1 MSQLN
6 EKLSTAAKV
15 AIGALIYQQV
25 KRMKMDIK
33 SAQTSATLAQSDG
46 AKKDKEIKDLQKRLN
61 QVASAGADLGKS
73 ISTSSGGGG
82 LQKNQL
88 DQIRKMIR
96 KEVGRILFDIYKLRN
111 AWTGS

>member
-1 MSQLN
+1 MKQIN
-6 EKLSTAAKV
+6 EKLSKTAKV

-25 KRMKMDIK
+25 QKMKADIK
-33 SAQTSATLAQSDG
+33 A
-46 AKKDKEIKDLQKRLN
+46 AKADAKQANDNLSKSVKDRQALEKNLSQLDQKIKDIKKKPDPELNLQTK
-61 QVASAGADLGKS
+61 
-73 ISTSSGGGG
+73 
-82 LQKNQL
+82 QL

>member
-33 SAQTSATLAQSDG
+33 SAQTSATLAQSG
-46 AKKDKEIKDLQKRLN
+46 IAKKDKEIQDLQKRLN
-61 QVASAGADLGKS
+61 TVASAGVDLGKS
-73 ISTSSGGGG
+73 ISTSSGGG

-88 DQIRKMIR
+88 GQIRKMIR

>member
-1 MSQLN
+1 MQLN

-25 KRMKMDIK
+25 KRMKSDIK
-33 SAQTSATLAQSDG
+33 SAQTAAQDAQSDVEQ
-46 AKKDKEIKDLQKRLN
+46 KDKEIKDLNKRLN
-61 QVASAGADLGKS
+61 TVASAGEDLGKS
-73 ISTSSGGGG
+73 IAAQSGGDGFE
-82 LQKNQL
+82 KNQL

-111 AWTGS
+111 AWANRS